1 MPSTGCTL
9 GHPMPD
15 PVIYLDHAA
24 TTPMRPGVWEAMAP
38 FAAQTFGNASGG
50 HGAARRA
57 KEALE
62 DARERVAAAIGAR
75 PLEVVFTAGG
85 TEADNLAVKGA
96 VLAGGERR
104 GVVTTAIEHAA
115 VLDSAR
121 FVATLGCPLAV
132 VGVDRAGV
140 ADPAEVADAV
150 SAETGLVSVMAANN
164 EVGARQP
171 VRKIAD
177 EAKAAGA
184 VLVHTD
190 AVQAVVSEPLDVEDL
205 GVDLMSIAAH
215 KFGGPKGVGALY
227 VRRGV
232 RLEPVM
238 HGGGHELGRRSG
250 TQNVMGAVG
259 MAVALEV
266 AVTDRDRFRRDVAE
280 ARDRFE
286 AGLSAATPEIVVNA
300 AQDRLVQHSHIRFPG
315 VPNDLLLIALDRAG
329 VAASAA
335 SACQSGAATT
345 SHVLSAMGMSDAQA
359 GECLRFSF
367 GWTSIPAEAEEA
379 AGRVASAVASLD
391 LTS

>member
-62 DARERVAAAIGAR
+62 DARERIAAAIGAR

-266 AVTDRDRFRRDVAE
+266 AVTDRDRFRRDVGE

-286 AGLSAATPEIVVNA
+286 AGLSGATPEIVVNA

-367 GWTSIPAEAEEA
+367 GWASIPAEAEEA
-379 AGRVASAVASLD
+379 AWRVASAVESLD

>member
-1 MPSTGCTL
+1 
-9 GHPMPD
+9 MPD

-259 MAVALEV
+259 MAVAMEV

-286 AGLSAATPEIVVNA
+286 AGLSGATPEIVVNA

-367 GWTSIPAEAEEA
+367 GWSSILAEAEEA

>member
-38 FAAQTFGNASGG
+38 FAAQTFGNPSGG

-62 DARERVAAAIGAR
+62 DARERIAAAIGAR

-96 VLAGGERR
+96 ALAGGERR

-286 AGLSAATPEIVVNA
+286 AGLSGATPEIVVNA

>member
-1 MPSTGCTL
+1 MS
-9 GHPMPD
+9 D
-15 PVIYLDHAA
+15 QIIYLDHAA

-38 FAAQTFGNASGG
+38 YAAQTFGNASGG
-50 HGAARRA
+50 HTAARLA

-62 DARERVAAAIGAR
+62 DARERVAVAIGAR

-96 VLAGGERR
+96 ALSGGERR

-121 FVATLGCPLAV
+121 FLASLGCPLAL
-132 VGVDRAGV
+132 VGVDHAGI
-140 ADPAEVADAV
+140 ANPGEVADAV
-150 SAETGLVSVMAANN
+150 TAGTGLVSVMAANN

-177 EAKAAGA
+177 EAKGAGA

-190 AVQAVVSEPLDVEDL
+190 AVQTVVSEPLDVEDL
-205 GVDLMSIAAH
+205 GVDLVSIAAH

-259 MAVALEV
+259 MAVALEMAV
-266 AVTDRDRFRRDVAE
+266 ADRDRFRRDVAV
-280 ARDRFE
+280 ARERFE
-286 AGLSAATPEIVVNA
+286 AALSAALSALVVNA
-300 AQDRLVQHSHIRFPG
+300 TDDRLVQHSHVRFPG
-315 VPNDLLLIALDRAG
+315 VPNDLLLIALDRVG
-329 VAASAA
+329 IAASAA

-345 SHVLSAMGMSDAQA
+345 SHVLERDGDERRRGG
-359 GECLRFSF
+359 GEPPLQLWLDFD
-367 GWTSIPAEAEEA
+367 T
-379 AGRVASAVASLD
+379 GRG
-391 LTS
+391 

>member
-1 MPSTGCTL
+1 MS
-9 GHPMPD
+9 D

-24 TTPMRPGVWEAMAP
+24 TTPMRLGVWEAMAP
-38 FAAQTFGNASGG
+38 FAAHTFGNASGG
-50 HGAARRA
+50 HRAARRA

-62 DARERVAAAIGAR
+62 DARERVAAAIGAP

-85 TEADNLAVKGA
+85 TEADNLAVKGVA
-96 VLAGGERR
+96 LAGGERR

-115 VLDSAR
+115 VLDSAY
-121 FVATLGCPLAV
+121 FVANLGCPLTV
-132 VGVDRAGV
+132 VGVDRAGI

-150 SAETGLVSVMAANN
+150 APDIGLVSVMTANN
-164 EVGARQP
+164 EMGARQP
-171 VRKIAD
+171 VRKIGD
-177 EAKAAGA
+177 EARAAGP

-190 AVQAVVSEPLDVEDL
+190 AVQAVVSEPIDVEEM
-205 GVDLMSIAAH
+205 GVDLMSMAAH

-259 MAVALEV
+259 MAIALEAAV
-266 AVTDRDRFRRDVAE
+266 ADRDRFRRDVAE

-286 AGLSAATPEIVVNA
+286 SRLSAAIPGMVVNA
-300 AQDRLVQHSHIRFPG
+300 ATDRLVQHSHVRFPG
-315 VPNDLLLIALDRAG
+315 VPNDLLLIALDRVG

-345 SHVLSAMGMSDAQA
+345 SHVLTAMGMSDSEA

-367 GWTSIPAEAEEA
+367 GWTSTPADAEEA
-379 AGRVASAVASLD
+379 ARRVESAVASLD
-391 LTS
+391 LSP

>member
-1 MPSTGCTL
+1 
-9 GHPMPD
+9 
-15 PVIYLDHAA
+15 
-24 TTPMRPGVWEAMAP
+24 MAP
-38 FAAQTFGNASGG
+38 FAAQTFGNPSGG

-62 DARERVAAAIGAR
+62 DARERIAAAIGAR

-96 VLAGGERR
+96 ALAGGERR

-286 AGLSAATPEIVVNA
+286 AGLSGATPEIVVNA

>member
-1 MPSTGCTL
+1 
-9 GHPMPD
+9 MPD

-259 MAVALEV
+259 MAVAMEV

-286 AGLSAATPEIVVNA
+286 AGLSGATPEIVVNA
-300 AQDRLVQHSHIRFPG
+300 AQERLVQHSHIRFPG

-367 GWTSIPAEAEEA
+367 GWSSILAEADEA

>member
-1 MPSTGCTL
+1 MS
-9 GHPMPD
+9 D
-15 PVIYLDHAA
+15 QIIYLDHAA

-38 FAAQTFGNASGG
+38 YAAQTFGNASGG
-50 HGAARRA
+50 HTAARLA

-62 DARERVAAAIGAR
+62 DARERVAVAIGAR

-96 VLAGGERR
+96 ALSGGERR

-121 FVATLGCPLAV
+121 FLVSLGCPLV
-132 VGVDRAGV
+132 LVGVDHAGI
-140 ADPAEVADAV
+140 ANPGEVADAV
-150 SAETGLVSVMAANN
+150 TAGTGVVSVMAANN

-177 EAKAAGA
+177 EAKGAGA

-190 AVQAVVSEPLDVEDL
+190 AVQTVVSEPLDVEDL
-205 GVDLMSIAAH
+205 GVDLVSIAAH

-259 MAVALEV
+259 MAVALEMAV
-266 AVTDRDRFRRDVAE
+266 ADRNRFRRDVAV
-280 ARDRFE
+280 ARERFE
-286 AGLSAATPEIVVNA
+286 AALSAALPAVVVNA
-300 AQDRLVQHSHIRFPG
+300 TDDRLVQHSHVRFPG
-315 VPNDLLLIALDRAG
+315 VPNDLLLIALDRVG
-329 VAASAA
+329 IAASAA

-345 SHVLSAMGMSDAQA
+345 SHVLSAMGMSDAEA
-359 GECLRFSF
+359 AESLRFSF
-367 GWTSIPAEAEEA
+367 GWTSTPAEGEEA
-379 AGRVASAVASLD
+379 ADRVVRAVASLD
-391 LTS
+391 LAS